1 MKPVSPDHHALEP
14 VVEAVGLLAAEPA
27 VRPFSG
33 GQILSPT
40 WNFLWSTPQRR
51 VHLRERAV
59 LRGITVADGV
69 TWIGAIIRHRGLETH
84 SSANEASPLIAQGRG
99 S

>member
-1 MKPVSPDHHALEP
+1 MKPALLDHHALET
-14 VVEAVGLLAAEPA
+14 VVEAVGLLAAEPTA
-27 VRPFSG
+27 QLFSG
-33 GQILSPT
+33 GQILSST
-40 WNFLWSTPQRR
+40 RNFRRSTPQRR
-51 VHLRERAV
+51 VHLSKIAA

-69 TWIGAIIRHRGLETH
+69 IWIGAIIRHRELEAH

>member
-33 GQILSPT
+33 GQILSPS

-51 VHLRERAV
+51 VHLRERAA
-59 LRGITVADGV
+59 LRADGV
-69 TWIGAIIRHRGLETH
+69 TWIGAIIRHRGPETH
-84 SSANEASPLIAQGRG
+84 SSANEASPLITQGRG